1 MLPLFNLDPGH
12 GGGHAGEKEA
22 LTQDSACFMGH
33 CLHLTD
39 PSASCG
45 FQTQVSGRRVLKGK
59 CARIRHLKGNKEQC
73 VLSVIKLL
81 QMKMRILGS
90 FVFSTV
96 NLTTSSY
103 SSGETGG
110 DTSEGDV

>member
-1 MLPLFNLDPGH
+1 MLPLFSLDPGH
-12 GGGHAGEKEA
+12 GVGPADEQEA
-22 LTQDSACFMGH
+22 LTGLGVFHGTLFA
-33 CLHLTD
+33 LTD

-45 FQTQVSGRRVLKGK
+45 FQTQVSGRRFLKGE
-59 CARIRHLKGNKEQC
+59 CARIRHLTGNKEQC

-90 FVFSTV
+90 FVFSTM
-96 NLTTSSY
+96 NLTASSY

-110 DTSEGDV
+110 DSNEGDV